1 MGENSQ
7 IFGMPKRSLC
17 LSDILAKV
25 NEAMPQKLRLI
36 VTPE

>member
-25 NEAMPQKLRLI
+25 NEAMAQELRLI
-36 VTPE
+36 VTLE